1 MACSFLVECCKPIM
15 WLNNSFVL
23 DKSFV
28 PKVTY
33 KDRYLFVVDLL
44 FIRKIKHTD
53 WLNILY
59 VLKCN

>member
-1 MACSFLVECCKPIM
+1 VHSLTDTPLFIFTD
-15 WLNNSFVL
+15 NIITYFVTL
-23 DKSFV
+23 EYDEHS
-28 PKVTY
+28 Y

>member
-1 MACSFLVECCKPIM
+1 MY
-15 WLNNSFVL
+15 FVIFEYDEYL
-23 DKSFV
+23 
-28 PKVTY
+28 Y

-44 FIRKIKHTD
+44 FIRKIKYID